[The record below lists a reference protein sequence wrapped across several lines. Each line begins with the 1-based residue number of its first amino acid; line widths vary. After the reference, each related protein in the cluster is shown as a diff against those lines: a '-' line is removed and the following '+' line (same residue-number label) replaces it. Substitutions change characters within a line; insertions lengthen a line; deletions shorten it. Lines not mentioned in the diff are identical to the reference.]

1 MSRESP
7 PSGRL
12 KRTIDVVLA
21 ERHAFDAGGAMAVTP
36 LNCPP
41 PSRGF
46 DADRAVRTLEPPLN
60 RYDTALPRQE
70 AAAGPADQPGGT
82 DVIESC
88 QERRRWLRANARC
101 AADEQLLF
109 LRGLHSQ
116 RERCIMIEDGDTMV
130 PLSAATIVGLRGEVA
145 SLDSTVD
152 ILVNLNLQAEDRT
165 DAAEAERDFLKRRN
179 EGLQAFVEKL
189 QVADA
194 AERDALLQ
202 CPTAEIRRL
211 LDLPRL

>member
-109 LRGLHSQ
+109 LRGLHLQ

-152 ILVNLNLQAEDRT
+152 LLVNLNLQAEDRT
-165 DAAEAERDFLKRRN
+165 DAAEAERDF
-179 EGLQAFVEKL
+179 
-189 QVADA
+189 
-194 AERDALLQ
+194 
-202 CPTAEIRRL
+202 
-211 LDLPRL
+211 